1 MMFVRV
7 LALATLASASKVSVL
22 PQSKVLALRGGMDLG
37 PVDADLVNGIL
48 KVGAAV
54 TAAGAITEKYAGIGE
69 TTVTKFF
76 KGDVWNTN
84 LIISMVTG
92 ATSPVLYSMG
102 ASPWEAAEVT
112 SVLWLLSVLSKLK
125 DANFDVS
132 TLTNDPVETG
142 VAVLATVLAFG

>member
-1 MMFVRV
+1 MFKFLVFFAAV
-7 LALATLASASKVSVL
+7 ADAATLAPVL
-22 PQSKVLALRGGMDLG
+22 KLRGGMSLG
-37 PVDADLVNGIL
+37 PITPGNFDGAL
-48 KVGAAV
+48 KVAAAV
-54 TAAGAITEKYAGIGE
+54 TAAGAITEKYAGVGE
-69 TTVTKFF
+69 TAVTKFF
-76 KGDVWNTN
+76 KGDVWSTN

-92 ATSPVLYSMG
+92 ATSTVLYSMG
-102 ASPWEAAEVT
+102 ASPWEAAKVT